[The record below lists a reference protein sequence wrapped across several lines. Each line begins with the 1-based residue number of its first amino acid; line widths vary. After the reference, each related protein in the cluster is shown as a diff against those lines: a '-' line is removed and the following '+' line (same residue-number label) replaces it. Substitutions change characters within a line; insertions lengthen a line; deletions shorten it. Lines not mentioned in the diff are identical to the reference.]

1 MPFLSGSFGA
11 GARADS
17 GPSASWA
24 RPIGNGA
31 DRNGADRGA
40 DDSSAS
46 TEASF
51 RVLPAPTP
59 APTPTNRWPIWFG
72 DINAGVGDDLL
83 DDIEA
88 GVETKI
94 GDIEAGAEAGV
105 GAGLGDTEPADP
117 GSGHPRPKHH
127 GPGNADSEDSDPV
140 DFGSDFEGSEPV
152 DFGNI
157 GPGPVGPAPTGDAS
171 LPFTG
176 IDGRRLA
183 VQALA
188 GAGAVLVGACLI
200 LLSTS
205 RRRHRKKG

>member
-1 MPFLSGSFGA
+1 MPVIAISFGA

-17 GPSASWA
+17 GSSVIWA

-31 DRNGADRGA
+31 GSAA
-40 DDSSAS
+40 DDSSS

-51 RVLPAPTP
+51 RVVPG
-59 APTPTNRWPIWFG
+59 PTPTKSPPPGPGPGPGPGFEDDG
-72 DINAGVGDDLL
+72 DFEDDLL

-88 GVETKI
+88 RVEDGIK
-94 GDIEAGAEAGV
+94 DIEDGV
-105 GAGLGDTEPADP
+105 GDAEPD
-117 GSGHPRPKHH
+117 SGKHGPKHFR
-127 GPGNADSEDSDPV
+127 PGHADFDDSD
-140 DFGSDFEGSEPV
+140 PV

-157 GPGPVGPAPTGDAS
+157 GPGPVGPAPTGDPS